1 MKSLANQILVVRG
14 GAIGD
19 FILTL
24 PVFSALRTTF
34 PGTRLEV
41 LGYPRVAE
49 LALQS
54 GLVDGVRALEDRP
67 VARFFARN
75 AELDA
80 EWQRYFGSFAIIV
93 SYLFDPDGIFEDN
106 IKRCSKAQFLKG
118 LHRPPDSGPRHATQ
132 VLLEPLQRLAV
143 FDADP
148 IPQLL
153 LDGADPRTRTDQ
165 GALTAA
171 AWESAAYGELL
182 TWVRQAPTLA
192 VHPGSGSEKKNW
204 PLPNWQSLLNS
215 LAEHTSLQ
223 VMVVGGEVE
232 GDRLDLVASWLP
244 EDRRRV
250 VRSLP
255 LADVGRL
262 LGGCVH
268 FVGHDSGVSHL
279 AAAVGCPCS
288 ILWGPT
294 AEAVWR
300 PMGAEVLLLK
310 SPDGLAQLSPSTVF
324 EALRR
329 V

>member
-1 MKSLANQILVVRG
+1 MSAPSNQILVVRG

-24 PVFSALRTTF
+24 PVFSALRNTF

-49 LALQS
+49 LALK
-54 GLVDGVRALEDRP
+54 GALVDGVRALEDRP

-75 AELDA
+75 AELDP
-80 EWQRYFGSFAIIV
+80 EWQSYFGSFAIIV
-93 SYLFDPDGIFEDN
+93 SYLFDPDGIFEAN

-118 LHRPPDSGPRHATQ
+118 PHRPPDSGPRHATQ

-148 IPQLL
+148 VPQLQL
-153 LDGADPRTRTDQ
+153 SPFGRRTLVPGLPTPAERGTHSE
-165 GALTAA
+165 LE
-171 AWESAAYGELL
+171 AWVQS
-182 TWVRQAPTLA
+182 APTLA
-192 VHPGSGSEKKNW
+192 IHPGSGSETKNW
-204 PLPNWQSLLNS
+204 PLASWQSLLKS
-215 LAEHTSLQ
+215 VSTHTALQ
-223 VMVVGGEVE
+223 VLVVGGEAE
-232 GDRLDLVASWLP
+232 GDRLEQVAAWLP
-244 EDRRRV
+244 AERRRV

-255 LADVGRL
+255 LAEVGKL
-262 LGGCVH
+262 LSICAH
-268 FVGHDSGVSHL
+268 FLGHDSGVSHL

-300 PMGAEVLLLK
+300 PLGSRVLLLK
-310 SPDGLAQLSPSTVF
+310 SPDGLAQLSPGTVF
-324 EALRR
+324 EALREI
-329 V
+329 

>member
-1 MKSLANQILVVRG
+1 MSAPSNQILVVRG

-24 PVFSALRTTF
+24 PVFSALRSTF

-41 LGYPRVAE
+41 LGYPRVAD
-49 LALQS
+49 LALK
-54 GLVDGVRALEDRP
+54 GALVDGVRALEDRP

-75 AELDA
+75 AELDKD
-80 EWQRYFGSFAIIV
+80 WQNYFGSFAVIV
-93 SYLFDPDGIFEDN
+93 SYLFDPDGIFETN
-106 IKRCSKAQFLKG
+106 VKRCSKAQFLKG
-118 LHRPPDSGPRHATQ
+118 PHRPSDDGPRHATQ

-148 IPQLL
+148 VPRLQLETASPTPQETELK
-153 LDGADPRTRTDQ
+153 
-165 GALTAA
+165 
-171 AWESAAYGELL
+171 AWIG
-182 TWVRQAPTLA
+182 RAPTLA
-192 VHPGSGSEKKNW
+192 IHPGSGSESKNW
-204 PLPNWQSLLNS
+204 PLANWQSLLQS
-215 LAEHTSLQ
+215 LAQTTALQ
-223 VMVVGGEVE
+223 FLVVGGEAE
-232 GDRLDLVASWLP
+232 GDRLELVASWLP

-255 LADVGRL
+255 LAAVGRL
-262 LGGCVH
+262 LADCVH
-268 FVGHDSGVSHL
+268 FLGHDSGVSHL

-300 PMGAEVLLLK
+300 PLGNQILILK
-310 SPDGLAQLSPSTVF
+310 SPQGLAHLSPGTVF
-324 EALRR
+324 EAIRG